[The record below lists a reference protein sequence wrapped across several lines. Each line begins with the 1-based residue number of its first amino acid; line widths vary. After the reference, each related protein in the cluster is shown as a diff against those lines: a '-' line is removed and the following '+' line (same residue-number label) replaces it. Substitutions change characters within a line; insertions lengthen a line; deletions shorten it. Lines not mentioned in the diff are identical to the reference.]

1 MNKVTVEWLQS
12 IEAIKDVPA
21 DQLQWLIDQ
30 SELVTYPPGGFV
42 FSAGVPLQNT
52 GFILSGMVRICRVM
66 NNGKAEEI
74 IRFGEK
80 SIIGYLPFSRGLVS
94 LNSCEAIIET
104 AVLNFPMG
112 SINDMI
118 RSHFELTQALVHV
131 MTNRVRD
138 FAAFVQQNEKMM
150 ALGKLSAGLAHE
162 LNNPAAAVVRGAVT
176 LKKHLQL
183 LPESFKDI
191 ISIRMSPEDVDIVN
205 DRMFA
210 VLKHAERPI
219 LSLMQRSEKEDEL
232 TDWLEEHGLGKDSME
247 ISENFVEFGFTIED
261 LESFKEHIPAAYLS
275 PIFCWINNNLVTER
289 MVSDIEEASSRI
301 AQLVGSIKTFTHMDQ
316 GLDKQL
322 TDIHSGLQNTLTIL
336 QYKIRKNNVEIVQ
349 HFDTTL
355 PLITARVGELNQ
367 VWTNLLD
374 NALDAMEVNHKGT
387 LEIKTALDSDCIKV
401 TIIDNGPGIPADLK
415 SKIFDP
421 FFTTKDVGKG
431 TGLGLDI
438 VNHIVRQHRGTIKV
452 ESEPGRTAFIV
463 YFPIHG

>member
-21 DQLQWLIDQ
+21 DQLQWLIEQ
-30 SELVTYPPGGFV
+30 SEQVIYPAGGFV
-42 FSAGVPLQNT
+42 FQAGVPLENT
-52 GFILSGMVRICRVM
+52 GFIISGLVRVCRVM
-66 NNGKAEEI
+66 NNGEAQEV

-80 SIIGYLPFSRGLVS
+80 SIIGYLPFSRGVVS
-94 LNSCEAIIET
+94 QNSCEAVIET

-118 RSHFELTQALVHV
+118 RTHFELTQALVHV
-131 MTNRVRD
+131 MTNRVRE

-191 ISIRMSPEDVDIVN
+191 ISVRMSPEDVDIVN

-210 VLKHAERPI
+210 VLGRAEKPT

-232 TDWLEEHGLGKDSME
+232 TDWLDDHGVGKNCAE
-247 ISENFVEFGFTIED
+247 IAENFVEFGFTIED

-275 PIFCWINNNLVTER
+275 PIFNWISNNLVTEK
-289 MVSDIEEASSRI
+289 MVSDIEAASSRI

-322 TDIHSGLQNTLTIL
+322 TDIHSGILNTLTIL
-336 QYKIRKNNVEIVQ
+336 QYKIRKNNVEIIQ

-355 PLITARVGELNQ
+355 PPITARVGELNQ

-374 NALDAMEVNHKGT
+374 NALDAMEVNRKGT
-387 LEIKTALDSDCIKV
+387 LEIKTELDGDCIKV
-401 TIIDNGPGIPADLK
+401 TIIDNGPGIPDDVK

-452 ESEPGRTAFIV
+452 ESKPGRTAFIV
-463 YFPIHG
+463 HFPIHG

>member
-12 IEAIKDVPA
+12 IEAIKDVPV

-30 SELVTYPPGGFV
+30 SEQVVYPPGGFV
-42 FSAGVPLQNT
+42 FSAGAPLDNT
-52 GFILSGMVRICRVM
+52 GFIVSGMARICRVM
-66 NNGKAEEI
+66 NNGEAQEV

-94 LNSCEAIIET
+94 LNSCEAIVET
-104 AVLNFPMG
+104 EVLNFPMG
-112 SINDMI
+112 RINDMI
-118 RSHFELTQALVHV
+118 RTHFELTQALVHV

-210 VLKHAERPI
+210 VLKRADRPI

-232 TDWLEEHGLGKDSME
+232 TDWLEDHGVGKNSIE

-261 LESFKEHIPAAYLS
+261 LESFKEHIPTAYLS
-275 PIFCWINNNLVTER
+275 PIFYWINNNLVTEK
-289 MVSDIEEASSRI
+289 MVSDIEEASTRI

-316 GLDKQL
+316 GLEKQL
-322 TDIHSGLQNTLTIL
+322 TDIHSGIQNTLTIL
-336 QYKIRKNNVEIVQ
+336 QYKIRKNNIEVIQ
-349 HFDTTL
+349 NFDTSL
-355 PLITARVGELNQ
+355 PSITARVGELNQ

-374 NALDAMEVNHKGT
+374 NALDAMEINQKGT
-387 LEIKTALDSDCIKV
+387 LEIKTEPDGDCVKV
-401 TIIDNGPGIPADLK
+401 TIIDNGPGIPADIK

-438 VNHIVRQHRGTIKV
+438 VHHIVRQHRGIIKV

-463 YFPIHG
+463 QFPIHG